1 MEDWKIIDVY
11 SRKDAIVD
19 GTQVLANPD
28 TTAEAGIKFPVYF
41 TQKAFDKYVK
51 VPVGMEAYQQEDAR
65 LWDIFTMFKLY
76 CRGSEKSVV
85 MFKVSI
91 TLPNKGDW
99 TKNEKREKGSGPDQR
114 LVTLQ
119 STIGPLD
126 FDDPKPTITIS
137 LPDED

>member
-11 SRKDAIVD
+11 SRKDAIAD
-19 GTQVLANPD
+19 GTQILANPA
-28 TTAEAGIKFPVYF
+28 TTAEAGIIFPVYF

-76 CRGSEKSVV
+76 CRGSEKSIV

-114 LVTLQ
+114 LITLQ
-119 STIGPLD
+119 STIGPFD
-126 FDDPKPTITIS
+126 FDDLSPAITIS
-137 LPDED
+137 LPNED